1 MPGLKGVSATALEKA
16 TRRRA
21 PPAAAAV
28 GGGPAPQA
36 LRGLVALQECLVEVD
51 GGEVA
56 EGGDGDVE
64 EFAGGGV
71 QVEAGPDARGG
82 VVEQGEV
89 APGVSGLAGGG
100 VAAGDVGADRG
111 DAEGASGAVV
121 DAVEVDRPVAP
132 FAGLGVGGGPG
143 ELEVVDRVAGVQ
155 DAVEGGAEPVGLARG
170 EVVLGGAAAVGVGGA
185 AEDGGEPL
193 VGPLDAQVGAEEQ
206 EADGRLA
213 ENRLRGGQSRLDAPQ
228 GADVH
233 HDADGGPVPR
243 LGTGGHHVDL
253 GQPLAHRGRR
263 GRRERCGGGRGGR
276 FRDGCAG
283 CGLAGAGRGQ
293 PDGQDAGPLLAV
305 EDLGHLAVAAFA
317 QVARDEGVDG
327 VAAEHVLG
335 ADAEEPLGAVAPLV
349 DQPVGAD
356 REGGDL
362 DVVVDRPGWAALPHD
377 PALRSW

>member
-21 PPAAAAV
+21 PCGAAAV

-89 APGVSGLAGGG
+89 APGVGGLAGGG
-100 VAAGDVGADRG
+100 VAAGDVGADGG

-233 HDADGGPVPR
+233 HDADGGPVAR

-263 GRRERCGGGRGGR
+263 GSSGAVR
-276 FRDGCAG
+276 GCAWW
-283 CGLAGAGRGQ
+283 
-293 PDGQDAGPLLAV
+293 
-305 EDLGHLAVAAFA
+305 
-317 QVARDEGVDG
+317 
-327 VAAEHVLG
+327 
-335 ADAEEPLGAVAPLV
+335 
-349 DQPVGAD
+349 PV
-356 REGGDL
+356 
-362 DVVVDRPGWAALPHD
+362 P
-377 PALRSW
+377 